1 MYQDIDAAAPS
12 PLDDAA
18 STTLAR
24 KDNFLLFYTT
34 FSGLTT
40 AVLVLVTLISI
51 VFIIVDTS
59 VRDVHA
65 CAEFL
70 LRLYGL
76 SLMLLAI
83 LCELEWFEVVRQ
95 SSILQNWTS
104 RGVFQTF
111 LGLFSF
117 VEYGEVQLPGVRVK
131 GVVGGAAVALMLC
144 GTTYTCLG
152 CMNLKGILLGR
163 ASPDE
168 RGYWDTL
175 MLGLKLPR
183 RTAVISLIGLLLAEA
198 PPAHVEEAAPTEE
211 AGSPPCWANIENRHA
226 PVQGQQGQQGLKR
239 SSDAAG
245 LNRSPSANS
254 QGYLAPVDPTSAR
267 SSLPQSQLL
276 GSPSSS
282 SISSSGPSSGGLT
295 GAAASA
301 LPAPPPVSGPLAVV
315 GVPALASNYVD
326 AASPAQIRPMPPFSP
341 ALLCP
346 YPNSSTGAAQS
357 AAAESQT
364 TPDASQGLA
373 ELPEQ

>member
-152 CMNLKGILLGR
+152 CMNLKQLR
-163 ASPDE
+163 NQ
-168 RGYWDTL
+168 
-175 MLGLKLPR
+175 K
-183 RTAVISLIGLLLAEA
+183 TARYI
-198 PPAHVEEAAPTEE
+198 
-211 AGSPPCWANIENRHA
+211 
-226 PVQGQQGQQGLKR
+226 
-239 SSDAAG
+239 
-245 LNRSPSANS
+245 
-254 QGYLAPVDPTSAR
+254 
-267 SSLPQSQLL
+267 QLL
-276 GSPSSS
+276 
-282 SISSSGPSSGGLT
+282 
-295 GAAASA
+295 
-301 LPAPPPVSGPLAVV
+301 
-315 GVPALASNYVD
+315 
-326 AASPAQIRPMPPFSP
+326 
-341 ALLCP
+341 
-346 YPNSSTGAAQS
+346 
-357 AAAESQT
+357 SQY
-364 TPDASQGLA
+364 
-373 ELPEQ
+373 ELGQPR